1 MDSYIRIFRALGDST
16 RLRALRA
23 LQGAGRE
30 LCVCEIADALKET
43 QYNASRHMRILKD
56 AGLVRERK
64 DGRWVFY
71 SLAEPE
77 DEFIGHI
84 LETVASIG
92 KDTTETDRLEKEP
105 TGRCATEEEDC
116 CSDDTAES
124 VKEAVRERYGDIAAR
139 GGSCC
144 STDSCCSG
152 NGTDRAGYTDKDI
165 ESVPEETITGL
176 GCGNPLALVDIDES
190 DTVLDLGSGSGFDC
204 FLAAK
209 RAGRVIGVDMTEEMI
224 NRSRE
229 IAERHGYRNV
239 DFVLGEIEHLPIE
252 DNAIDVMISNCVIN
266 LSPDKKKAFS
276 EAYRVLK
283 PGGMM
288 VISDTVLEKELPE
301 EVKRD
306 PEAWCGCITGAVRL
320 EEYLSIIKSSG
331 FEILSVDERQLN
343 ETVASAT
350 IRAKKEA

>member
-1 MDSYIRIFRALGDST
+1 MDSCIRIFRALGDST

-23 LQGAGRE
+23 LQDAGRE

-43 QYNASRHMRILKD
+43 QYNTSRHMRILKD

-77 DEFIGHI
+77 DEFTRRI
-84 LETVASIG
+84 LEAAACTRD
-92 KDTTETDRLEKEP
+92 DTTEKGRLEREP
-105 TGRCATEEEDC
+105 TCRCEDDKAGDC
-116 CSDDTAES
+116 CSEDTAES
-124 VKEAVRERYGDIAAR
+124 VKETVRERYGDLASQ

-152 NGTDRAGYTDKDI
+152 SGTEGRGYTHDDL

-176 GCGNPLALVDIDES
+176 GCGNPLALAEIDEN

-224 NRSRE
+224 DRSRE
-229 IAERHGYRNV
+229 IAERYGYKNV
-239 DFVLGEIEHLPIE
+239 EFLLGEIEHLPIE
-252 DNAIDVMISNCVIN
+252 DNTIDVVISNCVIN

-276 EAYRVLK
+276 EACRVLK
-283 PGGMM
+283 PGGTMA
-288 VISDTVLEKELPE
+288 ISDTVLEKELPE

-306 PEAWCGCITGAVRL
+306 PEAWCDCIAGAMSP
-320 EEYLSIIKSSG
+320 EDYIEIIRSSG
-331 FEILSVDERQLN
+331 FEILYTKVQTFNEFVDSI
-343 ETVASAT
+343 A
-350 IRAKKEA
+350 IKAKKV